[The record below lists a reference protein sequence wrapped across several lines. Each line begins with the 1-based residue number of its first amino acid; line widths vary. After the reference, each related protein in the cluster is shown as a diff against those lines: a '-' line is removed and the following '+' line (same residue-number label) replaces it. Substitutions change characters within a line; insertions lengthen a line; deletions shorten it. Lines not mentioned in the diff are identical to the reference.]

1 MHSNPKTRKSRNSTA
16 NTPSAPVSSPQ
27 QSTAMSPPGMQT
39 TASIAASSPQKNAS
53 PGLAASGMPVNMAAL
68 MGGIATANTNSAG
81 VEGGIQQQAATPQG
95 VNPVLYAQLLQLY
108 PQVSTMPPQ
117 VVQQMVLQFQVR
129 MAAAAAAAAANNGQA
144 NNMNAVPNPG
154 LPVNGQSGQSA
165 INNLN
170 LNLMTN
176 MFNNPNSASLG
187 ANAGVNAAGTNFQ
200 NAANGLG
207 ANHAAMSALMVN
219 NPNLAANMKMMQ
231 LFRQQQHLMNLQNAN
246 NAAGLSGGVATGGP
260 TTGALPPNMN
270 PAMAAYFGRNALN
283 GATPQTMQ
291 LFNNARNTAALAA
304 NSNSGAPDAPS
315 TPAAVNTGSPA
326 NTGTDAT
333 VNGSIVGQ
341 QQPPTPQQPQLNQ
354 GAQAIANMS
363 AQEISVHRNTLFTR
377 VQAIVA
383 AINRPGITEME
394 KLTLLLNR
402 LTMQMQMTQLDH
414 FLKLKSGIVIQP
426 AEAEATKNA
435 VNQLKLN
442 IANVRARIS
451 MQQGL
456 AQAQPGL
463 AAPMPQMGADPNTV
477 MNPNT
482 SAPVS
487 AADSSATSNL
497 QANAAMAQV
506 SNSIAQYTQQQSA
519 VGAAPAVS
527 MRPAALLNQQ
537 SAQNMIQSVSPQQ
550 SRPLFGGTEAYLGG
564 TATGPV
570 STLQGFLAKSIHE
583 LPQASMEERLRALID
598 DSSAPGIDSD
608 RGSGSRRKLSDLSAE
623 IDAFDMLDSGVED
636 VLYTLVDDF
645 IDHVTQAACKM
656 AKHRHSKVAKIK
668 DFQFPLERSW
678 NLRIPTTVVHPPPA
692 GSNTPGLQASTL
704 ASTATHSEHNSI
716 SIRPPPKRF
725 PTPNHISRSIQV
737 KKALR
742 DDQIHLTRQ
751 RTLEAQ
757 KLREAAGGAEGGDE
771 EEEEPDTSDVEAE
784 EEEEANAAAGGADE
798 EREPENAAGSDEV
811 EMEGDGVVLTVG
823 TSATVVDQ

>member
-1 MHSNPKTRKSRNSTA
+1 
-16 NTPSAPVSSPQ
+16 
-27 QSTAMSPPGMQT
+27 MSPPGMQT
-39 TASIAASSPQKNAS
+39 AGSIGTSSPQKNAS
-53 PGLAASGMPVNMAAL
+53 PGLPASGMPVNMAAL
-68 MGGIATANTNSAG
+68 MGGIATANTNAAS
-81 VEGGIQQQAATPQG
+81 VEGGVQQAATPQG

-108 PQVSTMPPQ
+108 PQISTMPPQ

-129 MAAAAAAAAANNGQA
+129 MAAAAAAANNGQP
-144 NNMNAVPNPG
+144 NNLNAVPNPG
-154 LPVNGQSGQSA
+154 LPVNGQSGQSTN
-165 INNLN
+165 NNLN
-170 LNLMTN
+170 LMAN
-176 MFNNPNSASLG
+176 MFNNPNSSSLG
-187 ANAGVNAAGTNFQ
+187 ANAGVTAAGTNFQ

-207 ANHAAMSALMVN
+207 ANHAAMSALMAN

-231 LFRQQQHLMNLQNAN
+231 IFRQQQQQHLMNLQNAN
-246 NAAGLSGGVATGGP
+246 NAAGLSGGVGTGGP
-260 TTGALPPNMN
+260 TAGALPPNMN
-270 PAMAAYFGRNALN
+270 PAMAAYFGRNAMN

-326 NTGTDAT
+326 NIGTEPA
-333 VNGSIVGQ
+333 VNGGINGQ
-341 QQPPTPQQPQLNQ
+341 QQPQTAQQPQLNQ

-435 VNQLKLN
+435 VHQLKLN

-456 AQAQPGL
+456 GQAQPGL
-463 AAPMPQMGADPNTV
+463 AASMPQIGADSNTV
-477 MNPNT
+477 MIPNT
-482 SAPVS
+482 PAPVS
-487 AADSSATSNL
+487 VADSSANSNF
-497 QANAAMAQV
+497 QTNAAMAQV
-506 SNSIAQYTQQQSA
+506 SNSIAQYTQQSA
-519 VGAAPAVS
+519 VGAATAIS
-527 MRPAALLNQQ
+527 MRPTLLNQQ

-564 TATGPV
+564 TATGPA

-583 LPQASMEERLRALID
+583 LPQASMEERLRALLD

-608 RGSGSRRKLSDLSAE
+608 RGSGTRRKLSDLSAE
-623 IDAFDMLDSGVED
+623 IDAFAMLDSGVED

-704 ASTATHSEHNSI
+704 ASTATHSDYNSI
-716 SIRPPPKRF
+716 SIVRPPPKRF

-771 EEEEPDTSDVEAE
+771 EEEEPDTSDVEVE
-784 EEEEANAAAGGADE
+784 EEEAAAGGADE
-798 EREPENAAGSDEV
+798 EREPENGAGSDEV

-823 TSATVVDQ
+823 NSATVVDQSNVV